1 LRPTVRAVDKSG
13 ADNATCSVA
22 TPCETIGQ
30 AVSVAGADDV
40 IDIGP
45 GSYDEAV
52 VADQRL
58 HFRGAGPGSYDS
70 LITAGTTRIQPLVDD
85 GAALELRAGGSAH
98 DLQLVG
104 KANASPGNRPGL
116 LLTAPAAGGALAF
129 DIQRVNA
136 FRGETGAGTRKEG
149 IRIDDA
155 GTARQ
160 LDASFRALTLAPGAT
175 DDGSDGLIADGPNV
189 TATLDRVTIR
199 PLSDQVRFPL
209 WARNGSALVLRQS
222 TMLPTGTVNIGVFLQ
237 DTGAE
242 AEIERSDL
250 RANGSVLRVSN
261 TGGGVAHAF
270 AHDSVLAG
278 VSSAPGDPT
287 TVPTV
292 TAASFSAGDATV
304 SLLGT
309 TVASRRAQPEGINL
323 VSSSVGGATVN
334 VRNTLV
340 RATSTAGQAAPDV
353 HVQPGNGPAA
363 FAAAN
368 SSYDEAV
375 VDAPVGGG
383 TGTATAPGTEGN
395 LAGDPGL
402 VDEAGGNLRLNTSS
416 PVVDRGDAGL
426 VAPNELD
433 LDDDPRTVDGDGDG
447 DGVATPDT
455 GAYELLQR
463 LSIRFL
469 QIAADPQ
476 RAVANPRD
484 PSFGEISPT
493 TARAGVLGSY
503 VSDEDLDLAQPFL
516 GFDGV
521 LTGPF
526 DPFPDDDDED
536 PVRRRLR
543 NGNGNGLHGDGHGD
557 DARARAEQGLRA
569 AGRRGVVTQF
579 PLPNVPFVELIW
591 AYWMDECGL
600 AQTMNLILARF
611 QNRRVGGGRDVLSRF
626 NANPLLPIANLLW
639 GFAEAEDGR
648 LTVRRRAAEYRNM
661 YGLPMQGKAVPPA
674 SAWID
679 DRSQFLSAFHN
690 LLNATYRFYKERDD
704 KTVDA
709 DAFPLLSSLQELHL
723 VLAYG
728 AHNQFPALAL
738 RTRREFL
745 VMQWILA
752 QPELREFL
760 GGPTMVPQE
769 EQWMDRVDTMKELQ
783 GWSPTSVTH
792 FLDLALCGEQILLTV
807 RHGRWNES
815 TRTRD
820 DAANWAITWRNEI
833 QRYVHAYRAVTGV
846 DLQTGVDATPP
857 SVLLARRERGPARG

>member
-1 LRPTVRAVDKSG
+1 MPELFTPPELIRRQPANFRIRLEPSDPEGVYQFRFRPLYG
-13 ADNATCSVA
+13 APD
-22 TPCETIGQ
+22 
-30 AVSVAGADDV
+30 
-40 IDIGP
+40 DIGFVQP
-45 GSYDEAV
+45 IITRVMRRGSVDAELEVRFRHAGE
-52 VADQRL
+52 RL
-58 HFRGAGPGSYDS
+58 LEYHFVP
-70 LITAGTTRIQPLVDD
+70 
-85 GAALELRAGGSAH
+85 ELDA
-98 DLQLVG
+98 
-104 KANASPGNRPGL
+104 
-116 LLTAPAAGGALAF
+116 LLTADDDGTADADTADATTGATSGEAGSTRTKAARKSAERTEPATKTGTRTADDEKLAEWQPLTTVTVRDAREQPTVNQTVALAVTPPPSSPDEELWF
-129 DIQRVNA
+129 
-136 FRGETGAGTRKEG
+136 F
-149 IRIDDA
+149 IR
-155 GTARQ
+155 R
-160 LDASFRALTLAPGAT
+160 LTERL
-175 DDGSDGLIADGPNV
+175 
-189 TATLDRVTIR
+189 
-199 PLSDQVRFPL
+199 RF
-209 WARNGSALVLRQS
+209 
-222 TMLPTGTVNIGVFLQ
+222 
-237 DTGAE
+237 AE
-242 AEIERSDL
+242 FHE
-250 RANGSVLRVSN
+250 
-261 TGGGVAHAF
+261 F
-270 AHDSVLAG
+270 
-278 VSSAPGDPT
+278 
-287 TVPTV
+287 
-292 TAASFSAGDATV
+292 
-304 SLLGT
+304 
-309 TVASRRAQPEGINL
+309 
-323 VSSSVGGATVN
+323 
-334 VRNTLV
+334 
-340 RATSTAGQAAPDV
+340 
-353 HVQPGNGPAA
+353 VQPRM
-363 FAAAN
+363 
-368 SSYDEAV
+368 
-375 VDAPVGGG
+375 VG
-383 TGTATAPGTEGN
+383 A
-395 LAGDPGL
+395 
-402 VDEAGGNLRLNTSS
+402 
-416 PVVDRGDAGL
+416 RGIDW
-426 VAPNELD
+426 
-433 LDDDPRTVDGDGDG
+433 T
-447 DGVATPDT
+447 DT

-543 NGNGNGLHGDGHGD
+543 NGNGNGHHGDGHGD

-639 GFAEAEDGR
+639 GFAEAEEGR

>member
-1 LRPTVRAVDKSG
+1 MPELFTPPELFRNQPANFRIRLEPSDPEGVYQFRFQPVYGAREDIGFVQSIITRVMRRGNVDADLEVRFRRAGERLLEYHFVPELDDLLT
-13 ADNATCSVA
+13 ADDDSAA
-22 TPCETIGQ
+22 DDR
-30 AVSVAGADDV
+30 AADDRAADDAGADTTDAAT
-40 IDIGP
+40 GGKSGEA
-45 GSYDEAV
+45 GS
-52 VADQRL
+52 
-58 HFRGAGPGSYDS
+58 
-70 LITAGTTRIQPLVDD
+70 TRTKPARKSAERTESATKTRAKTVDDAERAEWQPLTTITVLDGPVQPKVD
-85 GAALELRAGGSAH
+85 RT
-98 DLQLVG
+98 V
-104 KANASPGNRPGL
+104 
-116 LLTAPAAGGALAF
+116 ALAVTPAPF
-129 DIQRVNA
+129 SPDQELW
-136 FRGETGAGTRKEG
+136 FF
-149 IRIDDA
+149 IR
-155 GTARQ
+155 R
-160 LDASFRALTLAPGAT
+160 LTE
-175 DDGSDGLIADGPNV
+175 
-189 TATLDRVTIR
+189 RM
-199 PLSDQVRFPL
+199 RF
-209 WARNGSALVLRQS
+209 
-222 TMLPTGTVNIGVFLQ
+222 
-237 DTGAE
+237 AE
-242 AEIERSDL
+242 FHE
-250 RANGSVLRVSN
+250 
-261 TGGGVAHAF
+261 F
-270 AHDSVLAG
+270 
-278 VSSAPGDPT
+278 
-287 TVPTV
+287 
-292 TAASFSAGDATV
+292 
-304 SLLGT
+304 
-309 TVASRRAQPEGINL
+309 
-323 VSSSVGGATVN
+323 
-334 VRNTLV
+334 
-340 RATSTAGQAAPDV
+340 
-353 HVQPGNGPAA
+353 VQPRM
-363 FAAAN
+363 
-368 SSYDEAV
+368 
-375 VDAPVGGG
+375 VG
-383 TGTATAPGTEGN
+383 A
-395 LAGDPGL
+395 
-402 VDEAGGNLRLNTSS
+402 
-416 PVVDRGDAGL
+416 RGIDW
-426 VAPNELD
+426 
-433 LDDDPRTVDGDGDG
+433 T
-447 DGVATPDT
+447 DT

-526 DPFPDDDDED
+526 DPFSQDDDDED

-543 NGNGNGLHGDGHGD
+543 NGNGHNGDSHRGD
-557 DARARAEQGLRA
+557 DARARAEGGLRGA

-600 AQTMNLILARF
+600 AQTMNLVLARF

-639 GFAEAEDGR
+639 GFAEAEEGR